1 MDVMLDIET
10 LSTRPESVL
19 LTIGAVKFDPWGDDV
34 DTDHG
39 LYHRVNVDEQLEL
52 GRHVQEETV
61 QWWGN
66 QPADVFE
73 EAMGESNRVSLA
85 QMTADLNRFLVGVEN
100 IWCQGPA
107 FDIVILE
114 NLYRQL
120 IKPTPWQ
127 FWQIRDSRT
136 LFGVHG
142 DPREKGRTGAHNALI
157 DCYYQAQAVQQGQQA
172 PPQAVAVV
180 VVEALVEMESKAG
193 VLG

>member
-142 DPREKGRTGAHNALI
+142 DPREKDLKAAHNALM
-157 DCYYQAQAVQQGQQA
+157 DCYYQAIGVQQVYKTA
-172 PPQAVAVV
+172 KIA
-180 VVEALVEMESKAG
+180 KRTY
-193 VLG
+193 

>member
-10 LSTRPESVL
+10 LSTRPESVV

-34 DTDHG
+34 DVEHG
-39 LYHRVNVDEQLEL
+39 LYHRVNVDEQIALN
-52 GRHVQEETV
+52 RHVQEETV
-61 QWWGN
+61 EWWGK

-73 EAMGESNRVSLA
+73 EAMGENDRVSLDT
-85 QMTADLNRFLVGVEN
+85 MCADLNRFLVGVNN

-120 IKPTPWQ
+120 VKPTPWQ

-142 DPREKGRTGAHNALI
+142 DPREKDRKAAHNALM
-157 DCYYQAQAVQQGQQA
+157 DCYYQAIGVQHIYK
-172 PPQAVAVV
+172 
-180 VVEALVEMESKAG
+180 LVRVPNPKERAH
-193 VLG
+193 V

>member
-1 MDVMLDIET
+1 MPDVMLDLET
-10 LSTRPESVL
+10 LSTRPESVI

-34 DTDHG
+34 DAESG
-39 LYHRVNVDEQLEL
+39 LYFRVDVDEQLVL

-61 QWWGN
+61 AWWGK
-66 QPADVFE
+66 QTAEVRE
-73 EAMGESNRVSLA
+73 EALGTTDRVSLDD
-85 QMTADLNRFLVGVEN
+85 MTRSLNRFLVGVDN

-142 DPREKGRTGAHNALI
+142 DPREKDRKAAHNALM
-157 DCYYQAQAVQQGQQA
+157 DCYYQAIGVQEIYKKA
-172 PPQAVAVV
+172 KVV
-180 VVEALVEMESKAG
+180 NQRHEGRKQ
-193 VLG
+193 

>member
-1 MDVMLDIET
+1 MADVMLDLET
-10 LSTRPESVL
+10 LSTRPESVI

-34 DTDHG
+34 DAEHG
-39 LYHRVNVDEQLEL
+39 LYHRVNVDEQLAL

-61 QWWGN
+61 QWWGK
-66 QPADVFE
+66 QPAEVFE
-73 EAMGESNRVSLA
+73 EAMGETGRVSLDV
-85 QMTADLNRFLVGVEN
+85 MTADLNRFLVGVDN

-142 DPREKGRTGAHNALI
+142 DPREKDRKAAHNALM
-157 DCYYQAQAVQQGQQA
+157 DCYYQAIGVQQVYRQ
-172 PPQAVAVV
+172 
-180 VVEALVEMESKAG
+180 AG
-193 VLG
+193 VQKRTYESARA